1 LIVVTGGAGFI
12 GSSVV
17 WSLNQQ
23 GRDDIII
30 VDHLGREDKW
40 KNLSPLRF
48 RDYIE
53 KDEFIDSLIT
63 NGQHS
68 ISGFAASD
76 IEAIIHL
83 GACSS
88 TTEKDAS
95 FLVRN
100 NYEYSKKLASFALSN
115 GIRFVYASSAA
126 TYGDGSCGFCDDES
140 RLAMLRPL
148 NMYGYS
154 KHLFDLWALRS
165 GVLDK
170 IVGLKYF
177 NIFGPNEQHKGE
189 MRSLVLKAYEQIMAT
204 GRLKLFRS
212 YRNEYA
218 DGEQLRDFLYVKDAA
233 AMTIYFMQNRNVNG
247 IFNIGSGHAQ
257 TWNTLALSI
266 FSALGKQAHI
276 EYIDMPEAVRSKY
289 QYYTCA
295 DNAKLSKSGYKKTT
309 TPVAV
314 AVEDNIKNYLVKNIR
329 LGE

>member
-17 WSLNQQ
+17 WSLNQL
-23 GRDDIII
+23 GIDDIII
-30 VDHLGREDKW
+30 VDHLGTEEKW
-40 KNLSPLRF
+40 KNLSTLRF
-48 RDYIE
+48 MDYIE
-53 KDEFIDSLIT
+53 KDEFIGLLVAGGLPSV
-63 NGQHS
+63 
-68 ISGFAASD
+68 SGFAASD

-154 KHLFDLWALRS
+154 KHLFDLWALRT
-165 GVLDK
+165 GALDK

-189 MRSLVLKAYEQIMAT
+189 MRSLVLKAYEQIMAS
-204 GRLKLFRS
+204 GRLKLFKS

-218 DGEQLRDFLYVKDAA
+218 DGEQERDFLYVKDAA
-233 AMTIYFMQNRNVNG
+233 AMTIYFMQNRNANG
-247 IFNIGSGHAQ
+247 IFNIGSGHTQ

-266 FSALGKQAHI
+266 FIALGKQAHI
-276 EYIDMPEAVRSKY
+276 EYIDMPETICSKY

-295 DNAKLSKSGYKKTT
+295 DIAKLSRSGYKMTT
-309 TPVAV
+309 TPAAV
-314 AVEDNIKNYLVKNIR
+314 AVEDYIKNYLVKNKR